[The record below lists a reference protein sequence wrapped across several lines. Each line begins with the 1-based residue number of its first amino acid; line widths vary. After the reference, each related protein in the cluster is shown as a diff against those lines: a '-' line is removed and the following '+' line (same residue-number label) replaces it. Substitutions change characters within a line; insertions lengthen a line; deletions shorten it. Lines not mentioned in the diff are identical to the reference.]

1 MTTPAVGPSN
11 QPPGHRELTTG
22 NPISVF
28 VRRIRPTALAIAL
41 ILAGLAY
48 LVITTEAASSYAEGI
63 VGVIIGALAG
73 GFDKLAKDADE

>member
-1 MTTPAVGPSN
+1 MTTLNEGEFNRST
-11 QPPGHRELTTG
+11 GRRELATG

-48 LVITTEAASSYAEGI
+48 LVITTEAASGYAEGI